1 MLSTI
6 EGVYHDGKIELLE
19 VPQNIQED
27 MLVLVTFI
35 AAKRTGASI
44 DLASRGIDRAQAAD
58 LRTRLA
64 AFAED
69 WESPEMEDYDNYDA
83 IKAAL

>member
-1 MLSTI
+1 MLTTI

-27 MLVLVTFI
+27 MLVLVTFM
-35 AAKRTGASI
+35 ASKSTGTPL
-44 DLASRGIDRAQAAD
+44 DLPSRGIDRAHAAD
-58 LRTRLA
+58 LRARLA

-69 WESPEMEDYDNYDA
+69 WESPEMQVYDNYG
-83 IKAAL
+83 AAKSTV